1 MRNTKIIDPSLKK
14 KINENDEKMRMLY
27 GEEYK
32 RSKSRQGSYS
42 SARNK
47 KKNRNKRNN
56 DDSFSDA
63 MGKTYKDNTPITT
76 DTKFSKTIN
85 PDGED
90 SSAFMSR
97 MQKRMKFKKDKEEKK
112 NNTIFYNTFANVY
125 KRMEDKKKKKTM
137 NKNQVDSMVDRLYN
151 NDYKHRKPKVRES
164 EEKKNK
170 TIEYEDEADVDEMIE
185 RFEEDIRKREENME
199 IIKRKIARDEKEI
212 YTYKPQMSEGSRKYN
227 DQNETDFFER
237 QKNFL
242 EKKAEKEK
250 AMKET
255 LKKKQEDEINENN
268 LLKKKEEEKKEKE
281 KDKKVD
287 DSEKKAQVEKSIK
300 KMYEWEEKRKE
311 KLEQKKKENN
321 EKVET
326 GFDYVPKINQRSVEL
341 AESNKL
347 RQKQP
352 NIFLRLSEE
361 DKVLKEKK
369 QILTDMYTPSF
380 KPRSYVPRNMNLEN
394 IKRKTYLPQDEVEE
408 GEEEDEDNERKKKKR
423 RKKHKKKKED
433 SDEEDED
440 EDEDSDEEDED
451 EEDEEEED
459 DEEEEEEKGEDDD
472 FDYKQDTMK
481 YADDDVQDALRNQ
494 LFHRNKK

>member
-1 MRNTKIIDPSLKK
+1 MRNTKVIDPSLKR
-14 KINENDEKMRMLY
+14 KIKENDEKMKMLY
-27 GEEYK
+27 GIEFK
-32 RSKSRQGSYS
+32 RSKSRKGTHL

-47 KKNRNKRNN
+47 PKNRNKRNHD
-56 DDSFSDA
+56 DDSFTNVMS
-63 MGKTYKDNTPITT
+63 KTYKDNTPMTTDSKFSRTITT
-76 DTKFSKTIN
+76 DR
-85 PDGED
+85 DD
-90 SSAFMSR
+90 SAAFMSR

-112 NNTIFYNTFANVY
+112 NNTIFFNTFANVY
-125 KRMEDKKKKKTM
+125 KKMEDKKKKKTM
-137 NKNQVDSMVDRLYN
+137 NKNQVDNMVDRLYN
-151 NDYKHRKPKVRES
+151 NDYKHRKPRVRDT

-170 TIEYEDEADVDEMIE
+170 TIDLEDEPDIDEMIE
-185 RFEEDIRKREENME
+185 RFEDDIRKREENME

-212 YTYKPQMSEGSRKYN
+212 YTYKPQMSEGSKRYN
-227 DQNETDFFER
+227 EQNETDFFER

-250 AMKET
+250 VIKEE

-268 LLKKKEEEKKEKE
+268 ILKKKEEEKKEN
-281 KDKKVD
+281 KVD

-311 KLEQKKKENN
+311 KIEQKKKENS

-326 GFDYVPKINQRSVEL
+326 NYNYVPKINERSVQL
-341 AESNKL
+341 AENNKL

-394 IKRKTYLPQDEVEE
+394 LKRKTYLPQNEIEE
-408 GEEEDEDNERKKKKR
+408 GEESDEKKKR
-423 RKKHKKKKED
+423 KKRKKHKKKSDSDEED
-433 SDEEDED
+433 EDDDEDEEDED
-440 EDEDSDEEDED
+440 EDEEG
-451 EEDEEEED
+451 EEEED

-481 YADDDVQDALRNQ
+481 YADDDVQDALRSQ
-494 LFHRNKK
+494 LFHKKKK

>member
-14 KINENDEKMRMLY
+14 KINENDEKMKMLY
-27 GEEYK
+27 GIEFK
-32 RSKSRQGSYS
+32 RSKSRKGTYS
-42 SARNK
+42 STRNK
-47 KKNRNKRNN
+47 PKNRNKRNH
-56 DDSFSDA
+56 DDSFSD
-63 MGKTYKDNTPITT
+63 MGGKASKDKSPMNT
-76 DTKFSKTIN
+76 DSKYSKTIN
-85 PDGED
+85 PDRED
-90 SSAFMSR
+90 PSSFMSR

-112 NNTIFYNTFANVY
+112 NNTIFYNTFTNVY
-125 KRMEDKKKKKTM
+125 KKMEDKKKKKTM
-137 NKNQVDSMVDRLYN
+137 NKNQVDNMVDRLYH
-151 NDYKHRKPKVRES
+151 NDYKHRKPRVRES

-170 TIEYEDEADVDEMIE
+170 TIDLEDEPDIDEMIE
-185 RFEEDIRKREENME
+185 RFEDDIRKREENME

-212 YTYKPQMSEGSRKYN
+212 YTYQPKMSEGSKKYN

-250 AMKET
+250 NIKEA

-268 LLKKKEEEKKEKE
+268 ILKKKEEEKKEKE
-281 KDKKVD
+281 KEKKVD

-311 KLEQKKKENN
+311 KIEQKKKENS

-326 GFDYVPKINQRSVEL
+326 DYNYVPKINERSAQL
-341 AESNKL
+341 AENNKL

-380 KPRSYVPRNMNLEN
+380 KPRSYVPRNMNLEHL
-394 IKRKTYLPQDEVEE
+394 KKKTYLPE
-408 GEEEDEDNERKKKKR
+408 GEEEDEDNEKKKR
-423 RKKHKKKKED
+423 KRKKKHKKKSD

-440 EDEDSDEEDED
+440 EDEDEEDED
-451 EEDEEEED
+451 EDEEGEEEED
-459 DEEEEEEKGEDDD
+459 DEEEEEEKGGEDD

-481 YADDDVQDALRNQ
+481 YAEDDVQDALRNQ
-494 LFHRNKK
+494 LFHRKK

>member
-1 MRNTKIIDPSLKK
+1 MRNTKVIDPSLKR
-14 KINENDEKMRMLY
+14 KIKENDEKMKMLY
-27 GEEYK
+27 GIEFK
-32 RSKSRQGSYS
+32 RSKSRKGTHS

-47 KKNRNKRNN
+47 PKNRNKRNHD
-56 DDSFSDA
+56 DDSFTNVMS
-63 MGKTYKDNTPITT
+63 KTYKDNTPMTTDSKFSRTITT
-76 DTKFSKTIN
+76 DR
-85 PDGED
+85 DD
-90 SSAFMSR
+90 SAAFMSR

-112 NNTIFYNTFANVY
+112 NNTIFFNTFANVY
-125 KRMEDKKKKKTM
+125 KKMEDKKKKKTM
-137 NKNQVDSMVDRLYN
+137 NKNQVDNMVDRLYN
-151 NDYKHRKPKVRES
+151 NDYKHRKPRVRDT

-170 TIEYEDEADVDEMIE
+170 TIDLEDEPDIDEMIE
-185 RFEEDIRKREENME
+185 RFEDDIRKREENME

-250 AMKET
+250 SMKEE

-268 LLKKKEEEKKEKE
+268 ILKKKEEEKKEN
-281 KDKKVD
+281 KVD

-311 KLEQKKKENN
+311 KIEQKKKENS

-326 GFDYVPKINQRSVEL
+326 NYNYVPKINERSVQL
-341 AESNKL
+341 AENNKL

-394 IKRKTYLPQDEVEE
+394 LKRKTYLPQNEIEE
-408 GEEEDEDNERKKKKR
+408 GEESDEKKKRKR
-423 RKKHKKKKED
+423 RKKHKKKSDSDEED
-433 SDEEDED
+433 EDDDEDEEDED
-440 EDEDSDEEDED
+440 EDEEG
-451 EEDEEEED
+451 EEEED

-481 YADDDVQDALRNQ
+481 YADDDVQDALRSQ
-494 LFHRNKK
+494 LFHKKKK

>member
-14 KINENDEKMRMLY
+14 KINENDEKMKMLY
-27 GEEYK
+27 GIEFK
-32 RSKSRQGSYS
+32 RSKSRKGTYS

-47 KKNRNKRNN
+47 PKNRNKGNH
-56 DDSFSDA
+56 DDSFSDINN
-63 MGKTYKDNTPITT
+63 KNYKDNTAMAT
-76 DTKFSKTIN
+76 DSKISKTIN
-85 PDGED
+85 ADGED

-97 MQKRMKFKKDKEEKK
+97 MQKRMKFKRDKEEKK
-112 NNTIFYNTFANVY
+112 NNTIFYNTFSNVY

-137 NKNQVDSMVDRLYN
+137 NKDQVDNMVDRLYH
-151 NDYKHRKPKVRES
+151 NDYKHRKPRVRES
-164 EEKKNK
+164 EEKKNR
-170 TIEYEDEADVDEMIE
+170 TIDLEDEPDVDEMIE
-185 RFEEDIRKREENME
+185 RFEEDIKKREENME

-212 YTYKPQMSEGSRKYN
+212 YTYKPKMSEGSKKYN

-250 AMKET
+250 SMKET

-268 LLKKKEEEKKEKE
+268 ILKKKEEENKE
-281 KDKKVD
+281 KKVD
-287 DSEKKAQVEKSIK
+287 DSEKKAKVEKSIK
-300 KMYEWEEKRKE
+300 NLYEWEEKRKQ
-311 KLEQKKKENN
+311 KIEQKKKENS

-326 GFDYVPKINQRSVEL
+326 DYDYIPKINERSAQL
-341 AESNKL
+341 AENNKL

-394 IKRKTYLPQDEVEE
+394 LKKKNYMSQNEVEE
-408 GEEEDEDNERKKKKR
+408 GEEEDEDNEKKKRKR
-423 RKKHKKKKED
+423 RKKHKKRSDD

-440 EDEDSDEEDED
+440 EDEEDEDED
-451 EEDEEEED
+451 EEGEEEED
-459 DEEEEEEKGEDDD
+459 DEEEGEGEEDD

-494 LFHRNKK
+494 LFHKKKK

>member
-1 MRNTKIIDPSLKK
+1 MRNTKYIDPSLKK
-14 KINENDEKMRMLY
+14 KINENDEKMKMLY
-27 GEEYK
+27 GIEFK
-32 RSKSRQGSYS
+32 RSKSKKGTLS

-47 KKNRNKRNN
+47 PKNRNKRNH
-56 DDSFSDA
+56 DDSFSDIGA
-63 MGKTYKDNTPITT
+63 KTYQGKSPMNT
-76 DTKFSKTIN
+76 DSKFSKTIN
-85 PDGED
+85 ADKED

-112 NNTIFYNTFANVY
+112 NNTIFYNTFSNVY

-137 NKNQVDSMVDRLYN
+137 NKDQVDNMVDRLYH
-151 NDYKHRKPKVRES
+151 NDYKHRKPRVRES

-170 TIEYEDEADVDEMIE
+170 TIDLEDEPDVDEMIE
-185 RFEEDIRKREENME
+185 RFEDDIRKREENME

-227 DQNETDFFER
+227 DQNEMDFFER

-250 AMKET
+250 NMKET

-268 LLKKKEEEKKEKE
+268 ILKKKEEEKKEKE
-281 KDKKVD
+281 KENKVD
-287 DSEKKAQVEKSIK
+287 DSEKKAQLEKSIK

-311 KLEQKKKENN
+311 KIEQKKKEKS

-326 GFDYVPKINQRSVEL
+326 DYNYVPKINQRSVEL
-341 AESNKL
+341 AENNKL

-394 IKRKTYLPQDEVEE
+394 LKKKTAYLPQNEVEE
-408 GEEEDEDNERKKKKR
+408 GEEEDEDNERKKRKR
-423 RKKHKKKKED
+423 RKKHKKKSD

-440 EDEDSDEEDED
+440 EDEEDEDED
-451 EEDEEEED
+451 EEGEEEED
-459 DEEEEEEKGEDDD
+459 DEEEEEEKGEGDD

-481 YADDDVQDALRNQ
+481 YAEDDVQDALRNQ

>member
-1 MRNTKIIDPSLKK
+1 MRSTKVIDPSLKR
-14 KINENDEKMRMLY
+14 KIRENDEKMKMLY
-27 GEEYK
+27 GIEFK
-32 RSKSRQGSYS
+32 RSKSRKGTYS
-42 SARNK
+42 SNRNK
-47 KKNRNKRNN
+47 PKNRNKRNH
-56 DDSFSDA
+56 DGPLPKV
-63 MGKTYKDNTPITT
+63 MLKTYKDKSPMTT
-76 DTKFSKTIN
+76 DSKFTRTIN
-85 PDGED
+85 TDRDD

-112 NNTIFYNTFANVY
+112 NNTIFFTTFNNVY
-125 KRMEDKKKKKTM
+125 KRIEDKKKKRTM
-137 NKNQVDSMVDRLYN
+137 NKDQVDNMVDRLYN
-151 NDYKHRKPKVRES
+151 NDYKHRKPRVRET

-170 TIEYEDEADVDEMIE
+170 TIDLEDEPDVDEMIE

-212 YTYKPQMSEGSRKYN
+212 YTYKPEMSEGSRKYN
-227 DQNETDFFER
+227 DQNEMDFFER

-268 LLKKKEEEKKEKE
+268 LMKKKEEEKKE
-281 KDKKVD
+281 KKVD
-287 DSEKKAQVEKSIK
+287 DSEKKAQLEKSIK

-311 KLEQKKKENN
+311 KLEQKQKENT
-321 EKVET
+321 EKVEKDY
-326 GFDYVPKINQRSVEL
+326 DYVPKINQRSVEL

-394 IKRKTYLPQDEVEE
+394 LKRKTYLPQNEIEEE
-408 GEEEDEDNERKKKKR
+408 GNEKKKKKR

-440 EDEDSDEEDED
+440 EDSDEEDED
-451 EEDEEEED
+451 SDEDSDEDEDEEEEEDD
-459 DEEEEEEKGEDDD
+459 DEEEEEESGENDD

-494 LFHRNKK
+494 LFHKKKK

>member
-1 MRNTKIIDPSLKK
+1 MRNTKVIDPSLKR
-14 KINENDEKMRMLY
+14 KIKENDEKMKMLY
-27 GEEYK
+27 GIEFK
-32 RSKSRQGSYS
+32 RSKSRKGTYS
-42 SARNK
+42 ATRNRP
-47 KKNRNKRNN
+47 KNRNKKNH
-56 DDSFSDA
+56 DDSYTGA
-63 MGKTYKDNTPITT
+63 KNKTYRDNTPMTI
-76 DTKFSKTIN
+76 DSQFSKTIN
-85 PDGED
+85 TDRDD
-90 SSAFMSR
+90 SAAFMSR

-112 NNTIFYNTFANVY
+112 NNTIFFNTFTNVY

-137 NKNQVDSMVDRLYN
+137 NKDQVDNMVDRLYN
-151 NDYKHRKPKVRES
+151 NDYKHRKPRVRES

-170 TIEYEDEADVDEMIE
+170 TIDLEDEPDIDEMIE
-185 RFEEDIRKREENME
+185 RFEDDIRKREENME

-212 YTYKPQMSEGSRKYN
+212 YTYKPKMSEGSRKYN

-268 LLKKKEEEKKEKE
+268 ILKKKEEEKKEKE
-281 KDKKVD
+281 KENKVD
-287 DSEKKAQVEKSIK
+287 DSEKKAQLEKSIK

-311 KLEQKKKENN
+311 KIEQKKKEKSD
-321 EKVET
+321 KVET
-326 GFDYVPKINQRSVEL
+326 DYNYVPKINQRSVEL
-341 AESNKL
+341 AENNKL

-394 IKRKTYLPQDEVEE
+394 LKRKTYLPQNEI
-408 GEEEDEDNERKKKKR
+408 EEEEENGKKKRKR
-423 RKKHKKKKED
+423 RKKHKKKSDD

-440 EDEDSDEEDED
+440 EDEDEEDED
-451 EEDEEEED
+451 EDEDEEGEEEED

-472 FDYKQDTMK
+472 FDYQQDTMK

-494 LFHRNKK
+494 LFHKKKN

>member
-1 MRNTKIIDPSLKK
+1 MRSTKVIDPSLKK
-14 KINENDEKMRMLY
+14 KINENDEKMKMLY
-27 GEEYK
+27 GIEFK
-32 RSKSRQGSYS
+32 RSKSKKGTF
-42 SARNK
+42 SAAKNK
-47 KKNRNKRNN
+47 VKNRNKKNN
-56 DDSFSDA
+56 DDSYSE
-63 MGKTYKDNTPITT
+63 MMIKTYKDNTPITT
-76 DTKFSKTIN
+76 DSKFSKTIN
-85 PDGED
+85 TDRDD

-97 MQKRMKFKKDKEEKK
+97 MQKRMKFKRDKEEKK
-112 NNTIFYNTFANVY
+112 NNTIFYNTFTNVY

-137 NKNQVDSMVDRLYN
+137 NKDEVDNMVDRLYN
-151 NDYKHRKPKVRES
+151 NDYKHRKPRVRES

-170 TIEYEDEADVDEMIE
+170 TIDLEDEPDVDEMIE
-185 RFEEDIRKREENME
+185 RFEEDIKKREENME

-212 YTYKPQMSEGSRKYN
+212 YTYKPKMSEGSKKYN

-250 AMKET
+250 SMKET

-268 LLKKKEEEKKEKE
+268 ILKKKEEEKKEK
-281 KDKKVD
+281 KVD
-287 DSEKKAQVEKSIK
+287 DSEKKAKVEKSIK
-300 KMYEWEEKRKE
+300 KMYEWEEKRKQ
-311 KLEQKKKENN
+311 KIEQKKKENS

-326 GFDYVPKINQRSVEL
+326 DYDYIPKINERSAQL
-341 AESNKL
+341 AENNKL

-380 KPRSYVPRNMNLEN
+380 KPRSYVPRNMNLEHL
-394 IKRKTYLPQDEVEE
+394 KRKNYMSQNEVEE
-408 GEEEDEDNERKKKKR
+408 GEEEDEENERKKRKR
-423 RKKHKKKKED
+423 RKKHKKRNED

-440 EDEDSDEEDED
+440 EDEEDEDED
-451 EEDEEEED
+451 EEGEEEED
-459 DEEEEEEKGEDDD
+459 DEEEEEKGEEDD

-481 YADDDVQDALRNQ
+481 YADDNVQDALRNQ
-494 LFHRNKK
+494 LFHRKKK